1 MRTETPRSTDGG
13 APAPPS
19 SVKRSDPR
27 LKFVGIALL
36 VIGVIVAGLAFAGV
50 FDSDDDDAPP
60 STGSSRPAMEMHTNK
75 AGGYSF
81 SYPAKW
87 KVRKDGSTSVATAP
101 GSEQIVSFG
110 TAPDGPLRR
119 AARRFLSQVVRAYEE
134 PALSAAELQTI
145 DDRRAL
151 AVAGEAV
158 NESGIAIRFL
168 TVTVAG
174 GRNGNYGIAVY
185 TNAAADPTQTLP
197 VMQTILDSFR
207 IRS

>member
-13 APAPPS
+13 AAAPPS
-19 SVKRSDPR
+19 SVPPPNRR
-27 LKFVGIALL
+27 LKVAGVALL
-36 VIGVIVAGLAFAGV
+36 VVGAIVAGLAFAGV
-50 FDSDDDDAPP
+50 FDSDAGDAPG
-60 STGSSRPAMEMHTNK
+60 STGPDMKTHSNR

-81 SYPAKW
+81 SYPSEW
-87 KVRKDGSTSVATAP
+87 KVRKDGSTSIVTAP
-101 GSEQIVSFG
+101 GSTQIVSFG

-119 AARRFLSQVVRAYEE
+119 SARRFLSQVVRAYQD
-134 PALSAAELQTI
+134 PALSAAELQRI

-158 NESGIAIRFL
+158 NESGVAIRFL

-174 GRNGNYGIAVY
+174 GRDGNYGIAAY
-185 TNAAADPTQTLP
+185 TDAAANPTETLP
-197 VMQTILDSFR
+197 VMQAILDSFR